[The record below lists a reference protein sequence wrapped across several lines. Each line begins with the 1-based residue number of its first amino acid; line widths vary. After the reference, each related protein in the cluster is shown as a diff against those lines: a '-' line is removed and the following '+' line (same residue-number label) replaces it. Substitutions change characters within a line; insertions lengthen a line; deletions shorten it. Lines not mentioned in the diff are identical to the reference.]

1 MRLNVRYELADKK
14 VAIAY
19 PAISRVDVE
28 AALSL
33 GHNDQEIGD
42 RPLLAQIVDQ
52 IPSPAFK
59 ESLFV
64 ISESM
69 QKIEH
74 RITTGRTAG
83 DRNIVVMRQ
92 HYAAMYRLTEHTA
105 FECIAIDPAL
115 GVNLAE

>member
-1 MRLNVRYELADKK
+1 MRLNVRNELADKK
-14 VAIAY
+14 VVIAH

-42 RPLLAQIVDQ
+42 RPLLAQIFDQ
-52 IPSPAFK
+52 IPSPALK

-64 ISESM
+64 IAKSM
-69 QKIEH
+69 QKIKH
-74 RITTGRTAG
+74 RITTRRMASN
-83 DRNIVVMRQ
+83 RNIVVVRQ
-92 HYAAMYRLTEHTA
+92 HYAVMYRLTEHTA
-105 FECIAIDPAL
+105 FERIAIDPAL